1 MTRTPDTGLSRDQA
15 ALHLRDDGAN
25 ELPRAPRRTFGRIV
39 LEAGRDPMSQF
50 LLAGVAIYLLLGDVH
65 EALLLGLFVLVTIG
79 LSVVQQQRTER
90 VLEALRDLASPR
102 ALVLRGGERL
112 RIPGREVVRGDLLL
126 IGEGDRVAADGVL
139 LSAHALE
146 TDESLLTGESVPVRK
161 AAKQEGA
168 VEPASPGAA
177 SEAASGTARA
187 QPGGD
192 GQPFVWA
199 GSVVVKGQGIAQ
211 VTATGAASAM
221 GRIGH
226 ALGSIETP
234 DTPLT
239 LQTRRL
245 VRLAA
250 MAGAAA
256 SLLFILAFWLTRGDW
271 LAALLGG
278 VTLAMSLLP
287 EEFSLI
293 LTVFMAMGAWRLSH
307 ERVLARRPAAIEALG
322 AATVLCT
329 DKTGT
334 LTWNRMAVTDL
345 AVMDLPVANLEIPA
359 AGDPAAADPPA
370 LRVWTAGGAGPAA
383 PLPEAFHALLEAAV
397 LASQPEPF
405 DPMERA
411 FHALGQEHLDPAH
424 GHDGWELVH
433 AWGLTPELLAMSH
446 VWQAPGQE
454 SPTIAAKGAP
464 EAMALLCRLSE
475 AQAAVWQEAARQFT
489 SSGKRVLAVARAV
502 APAQTANPGAP
513 WPATPHG
520 FEFQPLGLVALADP
534 LRPEVP
540 AAVAECRRA
549 GVRVAMVTGDHPGT
563 ALAIAAE
570 AGIDTTGGVLT
581 GADIE
586 AMDEAALRERALR
599 TSVFARV
606 MPQQKLKLVQALKAG
621 GEVVAMTGDGVND
634 APALKAAHIGIAMGR
649 RGTDV
654 AREAASLVLMEDDF
668 GAIVKG
674 LRMGRRILD
683 NVRKGM
689 VFVLAVHVPIAGLAL
704 MPLLAGWPPLFAPV
718 HIAFLELVIDPVCAI
733 VFEAEDDEDDVM
745 ARPPRDPAAPVV
757 SGALVRLGLWQGAA
771 ALGAVGALYVGLWQ
785 AGVDSA
791 QVRAA
796 VFTALVTAV
805 GALVLANR
813 SFSAG
818 LWAHLNRPNRALWA
832 VLGGTSLLL
841 LCALEVPTLQ
851 AVFSFAALAPLQ
863 AVLAVGVGLALLPL
877 LGLLA
882 RRQPVLRA

>member
-1 MTRTPDTGLSRDQA
+1 METTPPPGLSHEEATQRLQTE
-15 ALHLRDDGAN
+15 GPN
-25 ELPRAPRRTFGRIV
+25 ELPRGRQRTLGRIV
-39 LEAGRDPMSQF
+39 LEAARDPMSQF
-50 LLAGVAIYLLLGDVH
+50 LLAGVAIYLLLGDMH
-65 EALLLGLFVLVTIG
+65 EALVLGLFVLVTIG

-161 AAKQEGA
+161 TAGPPPPAAGLEA
-168 VEPASPGAA
+168 PARL
-177 SEAASGTARA
+177 TA

-192 GQPFVWA
+192 DQPFVWA
-199 GSVVVKGQGIAQ
+199 GSVVAKGQGMAQ
-211 VTATGAASAM
+211 VHATGAASAM

-226 ALGSIETP
+226 ALGTIETP

-250 MAGAAA
+250 LGGAAA
-256 SLLFILAFWLTRGDW
+256 SLLFVLIFGLTRGDW

-345 AVMDLPVANLEIPA
+345 AVAKPA
-359 AGDPAAADPPA
+359 VGDGPA
-370 LRVWTAGGAGPAA
+370 LQVWTAGGQGLDAA
-383 PLPEAFHALLEAAV
+383 LPEAFHALLEAAV

-454 SPTIAAKGAP
+454 TSTIAAKGAP
-464 EAMALLCRLSE
+464 EAIALLCRLSE
-475 AQAAVWQEAARQFT
+475 AQAAIWREAAQQFT
-489 SSGKRVLAVARAV
+489 SRGKRVLAVARAV
-502 APAQTANPGAP
+502 ATAQTAEPGAP
-513 WPATPHG
+513 WPATPQG

-563 ALAIAAE
+563 ALAIAAQ
-570 AGIDTTGGVLT
+570 AGIDTAGGVLT

-586 AMDEAALRERALR
+586 ALDEAALREQALR

-704 MPLLAGWPPLFAPV
+704 MPLLLGWPPLFTPV

-813 SFSAG
+813 SFSVG

-841 LCALEVPTLQ
+841 LCALEVPALQ